1 MNTAVVDD
9 PVIAGLLSAPRSA
22 WVRFLDASDVLAL
35 LDHYGVWRGGR
46 TIEGDDGVVDMPW
59 VDYVDDVARVVHALY
74 EVKAVVDVDFIE
86 VDVARQVAVS
96 DASNV
101 AETVRLIST
110 IVRVDRFSEGQL
122 LRSLEDGT
130 MITLVRRLASW
141 YRARG

>member
-1 MNTAVVDD
+1 M
-9 PVIAGLLSAPRSA
+9 
-22 WVRFLDASDVLAL
+22 LAL

-110 IVRVDRFSEGQL
+110 IVRVDKFSEGQL

-141 YRARG
+141 YRVRG